1 MAWSKPDAAWRGL
14 QDAQAPGFDE
24 PHSPDSVLRATEEHS
39 QVLAERLA
47 MTLES
52 MTDAFYTLDREWC
65 FTYVNA
71 ETERLVG
78 RGRDALLGKVIWDVF
93 PEGIGSDIHH
103 EYERALVDN
112 VAVELETFYAPIGMW
127 IQLRAFPSPQGLAVS
142 FRDISDKVRSREAI
156 LRLNGELEE
165 RVRARTAELEALNK
179 ELEAFSFSVAHDL
192 RSPLAAINCFAQML
206 QETDARTISP
216 RGAGFLSRIR
226 RAAAQM
232 DSMTEGLL
240 ELARLGRVTLRQ
252 QPVDLSAIALQAFE
266 SLSAQQ
272 PQRRV
277 EVVVAPGL
285 RAGGDAVLLT
295 QLLSNLVDN
304 AWKFSARRDTAR
316 IEVGSSG
323 AVAGQT
329 VFFIRDN
336 GTGFDMAHAQRL
348 FEPFRRLHSSTDYE
362 GNGIGLATVHKIVS
376 LHQGRIWAEAAPDQ
390 GAAFF
395 FTLPAPAS

>member
-1 MAWSKPDAAWRGL
+1 MAWSKPDAARQGL
-14 QDAQAPGFDE
+14 RDAQAPQFDE
-24 PHSPDSVLRATEEHS
+24 PRSRDSVLRATEEHS
-39 QVLAERLA
+39 RVLAERLA

-142 FRDISDKVRSREAI
+142 FRDISDTVRSREAI
-156 LRLNGELEE
+156 LRLNDELEE
-165 RVRARTAELEALNK
+165 RVQARTAELEALNK
-179 ELEAFSFSVAHDL
+179 ELEAFSYSVAHDL

-240 ELARLGRVTLRQ
+240 ELARLGRATLRQ
-252 QPVDLSAIALQAFE
+252 QPVDLSATALQAFE
-266 SLSAQQ
+266 TLRAQQ
-272 PQRRV
+272 PQRKV

-285 RAGGDAVLLT
+285 RACGDAVLLT

-323 AVAGQT
+323 TVAGQA

-362 GNGIGLATVHKIVS
+362 GNGVGLATVHKIVS

>member
-1 MAWSKPDAAWRGL
+1 MALSKP
-14 QDAQAPGFDE
+14 E
-24 PHSPDSVLRATEEHS
+24 EDSR
-39 QVLAERLA
+39 VLAERLA

-52 MTDAFYTLDREWC
+52 MTDAFYTLDREWR

-103 EYERALVDN
+103 QYERALVDN
-112 VAVELETFYAPIGMW
+112 VAVELETFYAPIGIW
-127 IQLRAFPSPQGLAVS
+127 IQLRAFPSAQGLAVS
-142 FRDISDKVRSREAI
+142 FRDVSDKVGSREAI
-156 LRLNGELEE
+156 LRLNDELEE
-165 RVRARTAELEALNK
+165 RVKARTAELEA
-179 ELEAFSFSVAHDL
+179 FSFAVAHDL

-206 QETDARTISP
+206 QETEAGTISP

-232 DSMTEGLL
+232 DNMTDGLL
-240 ELARLGRVTLRQ
+240 ELAGLGRTTLHL
-252 QPVDLSAIALQAFE
+252 QPVDLGAIALQEFE
-266 SLSAQQ
+266 SLRVQA
-272 PQRRV
+272 PQRKV
-277 EVVVAPGL
+277 EVVVAPDL
-285 RAGGDAVLLT
+285 RACGDPVLLT
-295 QLLSNLVDN
+295 QLLSNLIGN
-304 AWKFSARRDTAR
+304 AWKFSARREAAR
-316 IEVGSSG
+316 IELGTSG
-323 AVAGQT
+323 AAAGQA

-390 GAAFF
+390 GATFF